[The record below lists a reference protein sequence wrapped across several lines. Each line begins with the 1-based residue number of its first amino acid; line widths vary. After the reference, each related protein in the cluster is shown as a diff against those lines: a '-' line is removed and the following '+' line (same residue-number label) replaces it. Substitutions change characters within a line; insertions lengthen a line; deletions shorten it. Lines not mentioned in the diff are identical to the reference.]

1 MDVDGAKEEGKP
13 QQASEEG
20 GSKPSTPGLISSR
33 SWIQLG
39 TNGKRSAAAEA
50 EAEAAKQASG
60 SKSVSRAFYTNS
72 NYYVFLRLFQILYDR
87 FNVLREIGPEC
98 QKKAQYEQQMASAA
112 SKLGMRPQPSALKAF
127 DLQTTDYYTVF
138 LDLVDQYLQGQL
150 ETNQFDEAMRVM
162 YNTSAYRI
170 LTVDKVVQA
179 IAKNMQH
186 LISDSKCVDILE
198 LFTTLPAVHEQSP
211 LRSHI
216 AYRMKV
222 ETLVGADDHVFR
234 VDYIYDA
241 RTMTIQ
247 LLRREDI
254 TLDEAVTEE
263 ERWAYYVDSY
273 VLFEPT
279 EGVPRLQQARAR
291 PYLPR
296 HLHADEREYVVS
308 SRSNLEIKIAVNT
321 YKLCFL
327 TGTEDIYINHT
338 RRAVLA
344 DDAAKG
350 AYAEQ
355 WAGRTERWESWVARE
370 HEASGA
376 ELVEWWK

>member
-1 MDVDGAKEEGKP
+1 
-13 QQASEEG
+13 
-20 GSKPSTPGLISSR
+20 
-33 SWIQLG
+33 
-39 TNGKRSAAAEA
+39 
-50 EAEAAKQASG
+50 
-60 SKSVSRAFYTNS
+60 
-72 NYYVFLRLFQILYDR
+72 
-87 FNVLREIGPEC
+87 IGPEC
-98 QKKAQYEQQMASAA
+98 QKKALYDQQMTSAA
-112 SKLGMRPQPSALKAF
+112 SKLGMRPQPAALQEF

-138 LDLVDQYLQGQL
+138 LSLVDQYLQGQL

-162 YNTSAYRI
+162 YSTNAYRI

-186 LISDSKCVDILE
+186 LISDSKCVDILD
-198 LFTTLPAVHEQSP
+198 LFTALPVVHEQSP

-234 VDYIYDA
+234 VDYIYGS

-254 TLDEAVTEE
+254 TLDQAVTAE

-279 EGVPRLQQARAR
+279 EDVTRLAQTFPR
-291 PYLPR
+291 PYLLR

-308 SRSNLEIKIAVNT
+308 SRSKLEINIPVST
-321 YKLCFL
+321 YKMLFIG
-327 TGTEDIYINHT
+327 GTEDLYINHT
-338 RRAVLA
+338 QRAVLV
-344 DDAAKG
+344 DTAAKK
-350 AYAEQ
+350 AHDDQ
-355 WAGRTERWESWVARE
+355 WEARTDRWHSWVARS
-370 HEASGA
+370 HEANGA